1 MQDSIAGRRLL
12 DTLSAD
18 HPPVV
23 KAWLGGGYNT
33 VVRTNG
39 ARLWIDVEWVRRH
52 AGKGFHVHP
61 AGGSWNEP
69 SAG

>member
-1 MQDSIAGRRLL
+1 MVTASL
-12 DTLSAD
+12 D
-18 HPPVV
+18 H
-23 KAWLGGGYNT
+23 GYNT

-39 ARLWIDVEWVRRH
+39 ARLCIDVEWVRRH

-61 AGGSWNEP
+61 TGGSWNEP